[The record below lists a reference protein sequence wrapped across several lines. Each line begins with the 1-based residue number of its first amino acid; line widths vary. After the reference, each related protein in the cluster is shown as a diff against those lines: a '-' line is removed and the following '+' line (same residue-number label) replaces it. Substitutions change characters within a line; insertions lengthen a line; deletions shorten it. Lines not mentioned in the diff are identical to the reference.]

1 MPKIVK
7 NQLTAAKLTKLP
19 PGKHIDGGGLMLV
32 VAPGGTSRRWVWRGT
47 ISGRGDTRR
56 EYGLGSASVLSL
68 GEARKKAAEYH
79 ALARTGLCPTEEDAR
94 RRGLTLLFEEAAERV
109 WHDTTVPSASNGK
122 HVAQWI
128 TTLRTYANPV
138 IGKKPLGHVTR
149 ADVVAIL
156 RPIWVDKAETAR
168 RVKQRL
174 SAVFE
179 AARVEGWYEG
189 LNPVEGVERALA
201 RQRDRVEHHAA
212 IPVDAAPA
220 AYARVAAAA
229 GVGALALRFAI
240 LTAARSGEVR
250 GARWAEIDTEA
261 AEWRVPA
268 GRMKAGREHVVPLS
282 DAAMGILDL
291 VPHGRDDDLVFNGAR
306 WGTPLSDMTM
316 IAVMRRLKLAAVPH
330 GWRSTFRDWAEERTS
345 YPHAAKEAALAHT
358 VRGVEGAYR
367 RTTLIDARR
376 EMMRDWA
383 GFLLAADTTI
393 ETR

>member
-201 RQRDRVEHHAA
+201 RQRDR
-212 IPVDAAPA
+212 
-220 AYARVAAAA
+220 
-229 GVGALALRFAI
+229 
-240 LTAARSGEVR
+240 TAS
-250 GARWAEIDTEA
+250 
-261 AEWRVPA
+261 
-268 GRMKAGREHVVPLS
+268 S
-282 DAAMGILDL
+282 
-291 VPHGRDDDLVFNGAR
+291 
-306 WGTPLSDMTM
+306 TM
-316 IAVMRRLKLAAVPH
+316 QPYPSTRRLPPTRGSLRPRASAPSPCASRSSPPRDLA
-330 GWRSTFRDWAEERTS
+330 
-345 YPHAAKEAALAHT
+345 KC
-358 VRGVEGAYR
+358 GAPDGPR
-367 RTTLIDARR
+367 
-376 EMMRDWA
+376 
-383 GFLLAADTTI
+383 
-393 ETR
+393 